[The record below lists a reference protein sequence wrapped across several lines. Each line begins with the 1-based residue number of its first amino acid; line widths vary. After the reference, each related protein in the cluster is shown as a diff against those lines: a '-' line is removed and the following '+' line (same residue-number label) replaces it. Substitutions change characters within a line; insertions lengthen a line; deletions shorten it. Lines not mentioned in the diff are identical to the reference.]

1 MRVILNPRGKWQNMG
16 FSDSQTGNLG
26 HHWVRTCRGLM
37 EVWRCRLL
45 FPLAQW
51 KESNATSG
59 YGSKNMYQ
67 EPQCFCSFN
76 IILVSNT
83 KLFIENVHL
92 FSVISRKAG
101 KQVELVLIQR
111 LPEKDCSQV
120 SLPHP
125 KAFWAFKEPQNTR
138 TEVSKFN

>member
-1 MRVILNPRGKWQNMG
+1 
-16 FSDSQTGNLG
+16 
-26 HHWVRTCRGLM
+26 
-37 EVWRCRLL
+37 
-45 FPLAQW
+45 
-51 KESNATSG
+51 
-59 YGSKNMYQ
+59 MYQ
-67 EPQCFCSFN
+67 EPQCFRSFN

-125 KAFWAFKEPQNTR
+125 KAF
-138 TEVSKFN
+138 